1 MNKVT
6 IINFLL
12 IALSYNLSYAQVPQK
27 IPYQAIARNAQ
38 GQPISNQ
45 LIAVKFNIQDS
56 ALLNLFEEIQYAS
69 TNNLGLFQL
78 NLGEVNTLNIDW
90 ASGAK
95 FLKVSID
102 VNGGID
108 FVDFGTSP
116 FLSVPYALYAANAGN
131 TQSPVSISNINLV
144 GNDLVI
150 TLSDGSSQTVP
161 LPSFPSSSQQQ
172 NNQTLIYTTNGF

>member
-1 MNKVT
+1 MVLN
-6 IINFLL
+6 
-12 IALSYNLSYAQVPQK
+12 YNLSYTQVPQK

-45 LIAVKFNIQDS
+45 LISVKFNILDS
-56 ALLNLFEEIQYAS
+56 ASFNLFEEIQNTS

-102 VNGGID
+102 INGGID

-131 TQSPVSISNINLV
+131 AQSPVSISNINLI

-150 TLSDGSSQTVP
+150 TLSDGSVQTVP
-161 LPSFPSSSQQQ
+161 LPSFSSNSQQQ